1 MNDEVFVKL
10 DDVINLVFPLL
21 NEIDINLLED
31 IQYIDL
37 AEEWVRIIESEEYQE
52 KVLDLNFV
60 DLDEYIKFKLRKFFI
75 SNCDRKKG
83 ERKDESNE
91 NK

>member
-1 MNDEVFVKL
+1 MNDYVFVKL

-21 NEIDINLLED
+21 NDIDIKLLED

-37 AEEWVRIIESEEYQE
+37 AEEWVHIIESEEYQE

-83 ERKDESNE
+83 ESNE

>member
-83 ERKDESNE
+83 ESNE

>member
-21 NEIDINLLED
+21 NEIDIKLLED

-37 AEEWVRIIESEEYQE
+37 AEEWVHIIESEEYQE

-83 ERKDESNE
+83 
-91 NK
+91 

>member
-21 NEIDINLLED
+21 NDIDIKLLED

-37 AEEWVRIIESEEYQE
+37 ADEWVHIIESEEYQE

-83 ERKDESNE
+83 ESNE

>member
-1 MNDEVFVKL
+1 MNNEVFVKL

-21 NEIDINLLED
+21 NEIDIKLLED

-37 AEEWVRIIESEEYQE
+37 AEEWVHIIESEEYQE
-52 KVLDLNFV
+52 KVWDLNFV

-83 ERKDESNE
+83 ESNE

>member
-10 DDVINLVFPLL
+10 DDVINLVFSLL
-21 NEIDINLLED
+21 NEIDLKLLGE
-31 IQYIDL
+31 IRYVDL
-37 AEEWVRIIESEEYQE
+37 AEEWVQSMESEEYQE
-52 KVLDLNFV
+52 KVWDLNFV

-75 SNCDRKKG
+75 SNCDQKKG
-83 ERKDESNE
+83 ESNE

>member
-37 AEEWVRIIESEEYQE
+37 AEEWVHIIESEEYQE

-83 ERKDESNE
+83 ESNE

>member
-1 MNDEVFVKL
+1 MNYEVFVKL

-21 NEIDINLLED
+21 NEIDIKLLED

-37 AEEWVRIIESEEYQE
+37 AEEWVHIIESEEYQE
-52 KVLDLNFV
+52 KVLDINFV

-75 SNCDRKKG
+75 SNCDRKKV
-83 ERKDESNE
+83 ESNE

>member
-21 NEIDINLLED
+21 NEIDIKLLED

-37 AEEWVRIIESEEYQE
+37 AEEWVHIIESEEYQE

-75 SNCDRKKG
+75 SNCDRKRG
-83 ERKDESNE
+83 ESNE

>member
-1 MNDEVFVKL
+1 MNNEVFVKL

-21 NEIDINLLED
+21 NEIDIKLLED

-37 AEEWVRIIESEEYQE
+37 AEEWVHIIESEEYQE

-83 ERKDESNE
+83 ENV
-91 NK
+91 

>member
-21 NEIDINLLED
+21 NEIDIKLLED

-37 AEEWVRIIESEEYQE
+37 AEEWVNIIESEEYQE

-83 ERKDESNE
+83 VLEE
-91 NK
+91 

>member
-21 NEIDINLLED
+21 NEIDIKLLEA
-31 IQYIDL
+31 IQYVDL
-37 AEEWVRIIESEEYQE
+37 AEERVRIMASEEYQE
-52 KVLDLNFV
+52 KVWDLNFV

-75 SNCDRKKG
+75 SNCD
-83 ERKDESNE
+83 
-91 NK
+91 

>member
-37 AEEWVRIIESEEYQE
+37 AEEWVNIIESEEYQE

-60 DLDEYIKFKLRKFFI
+60 DLDEYVKFKLRKFFI

-83 ERKDESNE
+83 ESNE

>member
-21 NEIDINLLED
+21 NEIDIKLLED

-37 AEEWVRIIESEEYQE
+37 AEEWVHIIESEEYQE
-52 KVLDLNFV
+52 KVWDLNFV

-83 ERKDESNE
+83 ESNE

>member
-21 NEIDINLLED
+21 NEIDINLLDD

-37 AEEWVRIIESEEYQE
+37 AEEWVHIIESEEYQE

-83 ERKDESNE
+83 ESNE

>member
-21 NEIDINLLED
+21 NEIDIKLLED

-37 AEEWVRIIESEEYQE
+37 AEEWVHIIESEEYQE

-83 ERKDESNE
+83 ESNE

>member
-21 NEIDINLLED
+21 NEIDIKLLED

-37 AEEWVRIIESEEYQE
+37 AEEWVHIIESEEYQE

-75 SNCDRKKG
+75 SNCDLKKG
-83 ERKDESNE
+83 ESNE

>member
-21 NEIDINLLED
+21 NEIDIKLLED
-31 IQYIDL
+31 IQYVDL
-37 AEEWVRIIESEEYQE
+37 AEEWVRIMESEDYQE
-52 KVLDLNFV
+52 KVWDLNFV

-75 SNCDRKKG
+75 SNCDKKKG
-83 ERKDESNE
+83 ENDE

>member
-21 NEIDINLLED
+21 NEIDIKLLED

-37 AEEWVRIIESEEYQE
+37 AEEWVRIMESEEYQE
-52 KVLDLNFV
+52 KVCDLNFV
-60 DLDEYIKFKLRKFFI
+60 YLDEYIKFELRKFFI

-83 ERKDESNE
+83 ENNE

>member
-37 AEEWVRIIESEEYQE
+37 AEEWVHIIESEEYQE

-75 SNCDRKKG
+75 SNCDRKK
-83 ERKDESNE
+83 EESNE

>member
-21 NEIDINLLED
+21 NEIDIKLLED

-37 AEEWVRIIESEEYQE
+37 AEEWVHIIESEEYQE
-52 KVLDLNFV
+52 KVLDPNFV
-60 DLDEYIKFKLRKFFI
+60 DLEEYIKFKLRKFFI
-75 SNCDRKKG
+75 SNCDRKRG
-83 ERKDESNE
+83 ESNE

>member
-37 AEEWVRIIESEEYQE
+37 AEEWVHIIKSEEYQE

-83 ERKDESNE
+83 ENNE

>member
-21 NEIDINLLED
+21 NEIDIKLLED

-37 AEEWVRIIESEEYQE
+37 AEEWVHIIESEEYQE
-52 KVLDLNFV
+52 KVLDPNFV
-60 DLDEYIKFKLRKFFI
+60 DLEEYIKFKLRKFFI
-75 SNCDRKKG
+75 SNCDRW
-83 ERKDESNE
+83 
-91 NK
+91 